1 MRLNDSNNNS
11 NDNASPEGKPPS
23 SSVVV
28 ESIMDLLF
36 EICIAPRKEE
46 LSTEDMEALALA
58 ALALKMVGEKAQ
70 AWEDQF
76 EKIDTDNSST
86 WENN

>member
-1 MRLNDSNNNS
+1 MRLNDSNDNL

-23 SSVVV
+23 SIQVV
-28 ESIMDLLF
+28 ESAMDLIF
-36 EICIAPRKEE
+36 EICIIPRKED
-46 LSTEDMEALALA
+46 LNDDDMEAIALA
-58 ALALKMVGEKAQ
+58 GLALKMVGEKAQ